1 MTEYLLA
8 IDVGTSALHCLLT
21 DTRTQPIASVQAP
34 ISYYTPI
41 DCSTLGREIDPQFLL
56 GTVESLIASLLR
68 QQNVASREIVAIGV
82 TSQRQAVAFLDSDGL
97 ERYLSPNVDLRAV
110 FEGASI
116 DYELGDHAYRT
127 TGHFP
132 SFMLAAARLRWLR
145 QHRPEVLALVT
156 CLLPLASWLAF
167 RFTGNL
173 VTEISLDAEA
183 GLIDIHT
190 RQRNPDF
197 LQRLGISP
205 SLLPPIVPAGVCVG
219 GLTPSLA
226 SRMGLQAGIPIAIA
240 GPDTQCG
247 LMGMGVAHAG
257 QTGAVLGW
265 SGSLQVVTPEP
276 CLDEKMRTWVGCY
289 PAGGLWVAEANL
301 GDSGNAYLWLK
312 SLLLGKE
319 ATFDQAEALAMA
331 VPPGSEGLVALI
343 GPGPDTAPKMGLRE
357 GGFVFPVPQIF
368 KEATPGELLRATME
382 NLAYGV
388 KSNLFILREVT
399 GYETDTLWVG
409 GGMASSKGFMQLLAD
424 VLGKPV
430 ACSLQP
436 QVAGRGAALAAA
448 ISFGSYSTFEEA
460 VGHLGRCYQVHEP
473 KPPTSAEY
481 EEHFMRWLEIAGRLS
496 NS

>member
-1 MTEYLLA
+1 M
-8 IDVGTSALHCLLT
+8 LT
-21 DTRTQPIASVQAP
+21 DTRAQPIASIQAP

-56 GTVESLIASLLR
+56 GTVESLITSLLR
-68 QQNVASREIVAIGV
+68 QQNIASREIVAIGV
-82 TSQRQAVAFLDSDGL
+82 TSQRQAVAFLDSDGR
-97 ERYLSPNVDLRAV
+97 ERYVSPNVDLRAV

-116 DYELGDHAYRT
+116 DHELGDQTYRT

-145 QHRPEVLALVT
+145 QHRPEVLECVT

-167 RFTGNL
+167 RFTGHL
-173 VTEISLDAEA
+173 IAEISLDAEA

-205 SLLPPIVPAGVCVG
+205 SLLPPIIPAGVCVG

-226 SRMGLQAGIPIAIA
+226 SRMGLQVGIPIAVA

-247 LMGMGVAHAG
+247 LMGMGVARSG

-265 SGSLQVVTPEP
+265 SGSLQMVTLEP
-276 CLDEKMRTWVGCY
+276 RLDEKMRTWVGCY

-319 ATFDQAEALAMA
+319 APFEQAEALAMD
-331 VPPGSEGLVALI
+331 VPPGSEGVVAMI
-343 GPGPDTAPKMGLRE
+343 GPGPNTAPKMGLRE
-357 GGFVFPVPQIF
+357 GGFVFPVPQVF
-368 KEATPGELLRATME
+368 KEATAGELLRATME
-382 NLAYGV
+382 NLAYWV
-388 KSNLFILREVT
+388 KSNLFTLREVT
-399 GYETDTLWVG
+399 GCETDTLWVG
-409 GGMASSKGFMQLLAD
+409 GGMASSDGFMQLLAD

-436 QVAGRGAALAAA
+436 QVTGRGAALAAA
-448 ISFGSYSTFEEA
+448 VAFGSYSTLEEA
-460 VGHLGRCYQVHEP
+460 VDQLDICFQVHEP
-473 KPPTSAEY
+473 ETATSAEY

-496 NS
+496 DA